1 MNSSSHE
8 QFKKLHKLLI
18 EHFSQG
24 ELKTLCFYLNVD
36 YETLDGDGK
45 ADKARELILYLERHK
60 RIVALEDEIAK
71 QRPDILLDMYP
82 QVPTEHPPIQLPLGN
97 NNTQTVQNVYGDNNA
112 VAGTGGSATVIIQSH
127 AKLEREKNNE

>member
-8 QFKKLHKLLI
+8 QFKKLHQLLV

-82 QVPTEHPPIQLPLGN
+82 QVPTEHPSIQLPLGN